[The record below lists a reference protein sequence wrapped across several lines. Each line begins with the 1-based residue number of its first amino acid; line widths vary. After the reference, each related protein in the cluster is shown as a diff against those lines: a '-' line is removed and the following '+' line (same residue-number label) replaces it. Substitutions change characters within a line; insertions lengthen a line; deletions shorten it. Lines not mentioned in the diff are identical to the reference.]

1 MKTTVVLP
9 AALMDEAMRVSGQ
22 KTKRG
27 TVIAALD
34 NLVRKKR
41 ILGIKRYKG
50 KIDLKL
56 CLGKLRARR

>member
-9 AALMDEAMRVSGQ
+9 DALMDEAMRVSGQ

-27 TVIAALD
+27 TVIAALE

-50 KIDLKL
+50 KIDLK
-56 CLGKLRARR
+56 